1 MNLTDP
7 SVIKHVMSKFGKKF
21 AKSLGQNF
29 LTDDSVIEASVL
41 ASGLSKDE
49 TAFEIGPGIGVLTS
63 ALAEKAGNVVSI
75 EIDTSLMELLD
86 FTLADYNNIT
96 VINDDFM
103 KLNLDETAEK
113 YFGGKKAR
121 VVANLPYYI
130 TTPVLVRLFEYKK
143 YFSSITILVQK
154 EVAERMAALPGKKDF
169 GMLSLLTQYHTK
181 ADIIKIVPPG
191 AFMPPPKVSSAVIH
205 LDMLE
210 KPPVNPKD
218 VDFMFKI
225 IKASFAQ
232 RRKTL
237 ANGISNAGIGL
248 SREDVTAALEKMDK
262 NPLLRGETLS
272 LAEFADLSD
281 ILLEKLDK

>member
-1 MNLTDP
+1 
-7 SVIKHVMSKFGKKF
+7 
-21 AKSLGQNF
+21 
-29 LTDDSVIEASVL
+29 
-41 ASGLSKDE
+41 
-49 TAFEIGPGIGVLTS
+49 
-63 ALAEKAGNVVSI
+63 
-75 EIDTSLMELLD
+75 
-86 FTLADYNNIT
+86 
-96 VINDDFM
+96 
-103 KLNLDETAEK
+103 
-113 YFGGKKAR
+113 
-121 VVANLPYYI
+121 
-130 TTPVLVRLFEYKK
+130 
-143 YFSSITILVQK
+143 
-154 EVAERMAALPGKKDF
+154 MAAAPGKKDF

-210 KPPVNPKD
+210 NPPVNPKD